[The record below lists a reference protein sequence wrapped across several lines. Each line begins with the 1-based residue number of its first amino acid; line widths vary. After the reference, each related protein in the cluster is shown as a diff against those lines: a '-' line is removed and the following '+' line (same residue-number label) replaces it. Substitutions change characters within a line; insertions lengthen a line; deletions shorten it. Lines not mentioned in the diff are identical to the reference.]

1 MRKALATLPWVEQD
15 TIQMNFKARELRF
28 CLKDKSQF
36 NEEALKK
43 ALKAE
48 GFPDVQVKTGP
59 SPSSEADVETP

>member
-1 MRKALATLPWVEQD
+1 
-15 TIQMNFKARELRF
+15 MNFKARELRF

-36 NEEALKK
+36 NEEALQK

-59 SPSSEADVETP
+59 SHGAPVQTP

>member
-1 MRKALATLPWVEQD
+1 
-15 TIQMNFKARELRF
+15 MNFKARELRF

-48 GFPDVQVKTGP
+48 GFPGVQVKTSGQE
-59 SPSSEADVETP
+59 SGVSRSDS

>member
-1 MRKALATLPWVEQD
+1 
-15 TIQMNFKARELRF
+15 MNFKARELRF

-48 GFPDVQVKTGP
+48 GFADVQVKTGP
-59 SPSSEADVETP
+59 SWPCGAAVQTP